1 LGKITT
7 KPAIDPG
14 FNPGKRLELRFVGLL
29 AVLSLFMAGCRPAE
43 TDQITVSE
51 VLFGMEQVPESPLKN
66 QPAPNK
72 KTSSVTDGSRTPT
85 PIRQSSPTTP
95 VLSTTLTAQALAAAL
110 EKTSPPQPITPTI
123 QRETATAVPLIQCDQ
138 RFPGDDLLA
147 VVTLDYG
154 LSRDFAPDD
163 LIALA
168 DHLPFSVTLGYP
180 TEVREVMLQPLV
192 EMLNDM
198 ISQGLMPQI
207 LSGYRS
213 YPAQAIAWDKW
224 QTLYPDHASIISAPP
239 GHSEHQLGTVIDFGS
254 PELPEIVGQSD
265 IQFHTYFY
273 KTSEGQWLSENAHK
287 YGFTLSYPTEAFE
300 ITGFYYEPWHYRFV
314 GESMARQLHEKELSL
329 TEFQLAEKP
338 QPCQP

>member
-1 LGKITT
+1 MIMPGIS
-7 KPAIDPG
+7 PG
-14 FNPGKRLELRFVGLL
+14 FSPGKRGGVSFIGLL
-29 AVLSLFMAGCRPAE
+29 AVLFLFMAGCRPAE
-43 TDQITVSE
+43 TDPITASE
-51 VLFGMEQVPESPLKN
+51 VLFGMDQLPESPLKN

-72 KTSSVTDGSRTPT
+72 KTNFVNDGSRTPT
-85 PIRQSSPTTP
+85 PTIQSSPTP
-95 VLSTTLTAQALAAAL
+95 PPRSTALTAQALAAAL
-110 EKTSPPQPITPTI
+110 EKTNTPQPVTPTI
-123 QRETATAVPLIQCDQ
+123 QKETATAVPLIQCDQ

-163 LIALA
+163 LVPLV

-180 TEVREVMLQPLV
+180 TEVREVMLQSLV
-192 EMLNDM
+192 EMTNDM
-198 ISQGLMPQI
+198 ISEGLMPQI

-254 PELPEIVGQSD
+254 PELPGIVGQPD

-314 GESMARQLHEKELSL
+314 GEGMALQLYEKELSL
-329 TEFQLAEKP
+329 TEYQLAEKS